1 MAEKNRFVPDVR
13 FELIP
18 IKDLVSNQE
27 YQRNISI
34 KHIEKA
40 VAGFDINQ
48 VNCVRVSQRDGYNYV
63 VNGQHTIEI
72 IAAVSG
78 SRDTPVWCMI
88 HNEELQYDREA
99 DIFANQQKYV
109 KPLQPYEI
117 FRAHLEAQSDKHII
131 INDLVESFGLHVC
144 PNSSDFGICAV
155 SSLVRIYDRVGYDF
169 LNRTLVLIVGTWE
182 GEAHSLSSNML
193 WGVAKVVY
201 AYKDKLD
208 DDRFKEKLGII
219 SIRELIRTA
228 KERRAGSLGY
238 AEAIVLNYNKKS
250 HGILNIEELYK
261 NKIPPEKGIK
271 EKMTAP
277 ATSKSD
283 EPYETNS
290 KPKLPQTKENENEQ
304 MSFFEKAAMM
314 G

>member
-1 MAEKNRFVPDVR
+1 MDDLYNKYVPNVR

-27 YQRNISI
+27 YQRHISI

-40 VAGFDINQ
+40 VDGFDINQ

-78 SRDTPVWCMI
+78 SRETPVWCMI
-88 HNEELQYDREA
+88 HNEELKYNKEA

-109 KPLQPYEI
+109 KQLQPYEI
-117 FRAHLEAQSDKHII
+117 FKAHLEAGNDKYII

-144 PNSSDFGICAV
+144 PNSADFGICAV
-155 SSLVRIYDRVGYDF
+155 TSLVKIYEKTGYDI
-169 LNRTLVLIVGTWE
+169 LNRTLILIVGTWE

-193 WGVAKVVY
+193 WGVAKVIY

-208 DDRFKEKLGII
+208 DDRFKEKLGVI
-219 SIRELIRTA
+219 SVRELSRTA

-250 HGILNIEELYK
+250 HGVLNIEELYK
-261 NKIPPEKGIK
+261 NKIPPEKNLK
-271 EKMTAP
+271 EKLNAP
-277 ATSKSD
+277 PDTKSN
-283 EPYETNS
+283 EPYETITEQELSDS
-290 KPKLPQTKENENEQ
+290 KKESNGQ
-304 MSFFEKAAMM
+304 LSMFEKITE
-314 G
+314 

>member
-1 MAEKNRFVPDVR
+1 MSNLNKFVPNVR

-27 YQRNISI
+27 YQRNISM

-78 SRDTPVWCMI
+78 SRETPVWCMI
-88 HNEELQYDREA
+88 HNEELKYDREA

-117 FRAHLEAQSDKHII
+117 FRAHLEAGNDKYII
-131 INDLVESFGLHVC
+131 INDLVESLGLHVC
-144 PNSSDFGICAV
+144 PNSTDFGVCAV
-155 SSLVRIYDRVGYDF
+155 SSLVKIYDRAGYDI
-169 LNRTLVLIVGTWE
+169 LSRVLILIVGTWE

-193 WGVAKVVY
+193 WGVAKMIY
-201 AYKDKLD
+201 AYNEKLD
-208 DDRFKEKLGII
+208 DDRFKEKLGVI
-219 SIRELIRTA
+219 SIRELTRTA

-238 AEAIVLNYNKKS
+238 AEALVINYNKKG
-250 HGILNIEELYK
+250 HGGLSIEDLYK
-261 NKIPPEKGIK
+261 NKIPPVLNTK
-271 EKMTAP
+271 EKITAKDN
-277 ATSKSD
+277 SKSD
-283 EPYETNS
+283 EPYESSSDIDALVSETHS
-290 KPKLPQTKENENEQ
+290 DGQ
-304 MSFFEKAAMM
+304 MSLFEKAAIQ